1 VPRTLITGG
10 AGFIGSWLAESLLA
24 EGDDVIVLD
33 DLSTGRQANLARIA
47 THTRFTLVV
56 GDACRDSVIAPLV
69 AQVDRVIHL
78 AATVGVQLVLNA
90 SIQTIENTV
99 MSTMNVLRAAA
110 MHRRPV
116 LITST
121 SEVYGYADRMPFR
134 EDDTLFIGSP
144 TIGRWSYSCAK
155 LLDEFLAVAYSREY
169 NIPIVITRLFNTI
182 GPRQRSEY
190 GMVLPRFIS
199 AAQMNEPLYVYGNG
213 RQTRSFCDVRDVV
226 AALIRLLNF
235 EYSNEVIVNIGNPE
249 EISIFSLAERVIH
262 VLNSR
267 SVIEMK
273 PYDVAYGVSL
283 DSFED
288 IPRRLPDIS
297 KIHKMI
303 GWQPKIDLNESIRF
317 ISACM

>member
-1 VPRTLITGG
+1 LITGG

-56 GDACRDSVIAPLV
+56 GNACRDSTIAPLV

-99 MSTMNVLRAAA
+99 MSTMSVLRAAA
-110 MHRRPV
+110 THRRPV

-144 TIGRWSYSCAK
+144 TVGRWSYSCAK

-169 NIPIVITRLFNTI
+169 GLPIIITRLFNTI
-182 GPRQRSEY
+182 GPKQRGEY

-213 RQTRSFCDVRDVV
+213 QQTRSFCDVRDVV
-226 AALIRLLNF
+226 AALIGLINF
-235 EYSNEVIVNIGNPE
+235 RYSNEIIVNIGNPE
-249 EISIFSLAERVIH
+249 EISILSLAERVIH

-273 PYDVAYGVSL
+273 PYNLAYGVNL

-297 KIHKMI
+297 KIHKMT

-317 ISACM
+317 ISAYM

>member
-56 GDACRDSVIAPLV
+56 GNACRDSTIAPLV

-99 MSTMNVLRAAA
+99 MSTMSVLRAAA
-110 MHRRPV
+110 THRRPV

-144 TIGRWSYSCAK
+144 TVGRWSYSCAK

-169 NIPIVITRLFNTI
+169 GLPIIITRLFNTI
-182 GPRQRSEY
+182 GPKQRGEY

-213 RQTRSFCDVRDVV
+213 QQTRSFCDVRDVV
-226 AALIRLLNF
+226 AALIGLINF
-235 EYSNEVIVNIGNPE
+235 RYSNEIIVNIGNPE
-249 EISIFSLAERVIH
+249 EISILSLAERVIH

-273 PYDVAYGVSL
+273 PYNLAYGVNL

-297 KIHKMI
+297 KIHKMT

-317 ISACM
+317 ISAYM

>member
-1 VPRTLITGG
+1 
-10 AGFIGSWLAESLLA
+10 
-24 EGDDVIVLD
+24 
-33 DLSTGRQANLARIA
+33 
-47 THTRFTLVV
+47 
-56 GDACRDSVIAPLV
+56 
-69 AQVDRVIHL
+69 
-78 AATVGVQLVLNA
+78 
-90 SIQTIENTV
+90 
-99 MSTMNVLRAAA
+99 
-110 MHRRPV
+110 
-116 LITST
+116 
-121 SEVYGYADRMPFR
+121 
-134 EDDTLFIGSP
+134 
-144 TIGRWSYSCAK
+144 
-155 LLDEFLAVAYSREY
+155 
-169 NIPIVITRLFNTI
+169 
-182 GPRQRSEY
+182 
-190 GMVLPRFIS
+190 MVLPRFIS

-273 PYDVAYGVSL
+273 PYDVAYGVNL